1 MKSVLPVLVF
11 SCFFLC
17 SCQNGNDGQGD
28 TDSTHEFSASDF
40 EKLLYQVAEGWNE
53 GNAQKA
59 AECFSVDAVYMEP
72 PDRQLYRGR
81 QALYEFF
88 GGSSGRAS
96 PMMMTW
102 HHLLFDESRQ
112 IGVGEYTFSYK
123 GRETHGIVIVQIAE
137 DKIRRWREYQYRS
150 EMNWEAFVGESIF

>member
-1 MKSVLPVLVF
+1 MKVLLPALVF
-11 SCFFLC
+11 SGLFLC
-17 SCQNGNDGQGD
+17 SCQNSNDDQGD
-28 TDSTHEFSASDF
+28 TYSTSEFGVADF

-59 AECFSVDAVYMEP
+59 ADCFSVDAIYIEP

-96 PMMMTW
+96 PMKMTW
-102 HHLLFDESRQ
+102 HHLLFDESQQ
-112 IGVGEYTFSYK
+112 IGTGEYTFAYK
-123 GRETHGIVIVQIAE
+123 GRETHGIVIVQITE
-137 DKIRRWREYQYRS
+137 SKIRRWREYQYRS
-150 EMNWEAFVGESIF
+150 EMNWEAFVGESSF